1 MCIAY
6 IDFQPNQP
14 YPLRIAANRDEFH
27 QRPAQTAHYWP
38 DHSGLLAG
46 RDLKA
51 GGSWL
56 GIHPTKQRFA
66 LVTNFREPG
75 HPAPT
80 DAISRGR
87 LVQDFLIGDQA
98 AKEYLLAIAQDSH
111 RYAGFNLIVGERLT
125 HNNAALWYYS
135 NRAADGPK
143 QLPAGRY
150 ALSNHL
156 LNTPWP
162 KTKRLSKLMIDALA
176 QDTLT
181 QQLRSSL
188 QVLRDDTQ
196 APNSE
201 LPNTGISH
209 ELEKNLSSVFIIGP
223 EYGSRCSTVILI
235 SASGKGIFCE
245 QSYDPNGQPRER
257 IDWPLQLRPNN

>member
-27 QRPAQTAHYWP
+27 QRPARTAHYWP

-56 GIHPTKQRFA
+56 GIHAPTPRFA
-66 LVTNFREPG
+66 VVTNFRAPG
-75 HPAPT
+75 HTAPT
-80 DAISRGR
+80 DAISPGR
-87 LVQDFLIGDQA
+87 LVHHLFIGAPADQDS
-98 AKEYLLAIAQDSH
+98 LLAIAQDSH

-125 HNNAALWYYS
+125 HNTAALWYYG

-150 ALSNHL
+150 ALSNH
-156 LNTPWP
+156 
-162 KTKRLSKLMIDALA
+162 
-176 QDTLT
+176 
-181 QQLRSSL
+181 
-188 QVLRDDTQ
+188 
-196 APNSE
+196 
-201 LPNTGISH
+201 
-209 ELEKNLSSVFIIGP
+209 
-223 EYGSRCSTVILI
+223 
-235 SASGKGIFCE
+235 
-245 QSYDPNGQPRER
+245 
-257 IDWPLQLRPNN
+257 